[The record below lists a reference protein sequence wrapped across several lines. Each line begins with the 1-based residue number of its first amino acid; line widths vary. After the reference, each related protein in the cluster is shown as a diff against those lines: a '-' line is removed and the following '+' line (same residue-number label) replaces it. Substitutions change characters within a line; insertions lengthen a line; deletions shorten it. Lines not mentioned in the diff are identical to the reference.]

1 MIIIKY
7 EKCQEQKLNGGNDWN
22 AVCLCLVETDV
33 LVVPTHYQHI
43 LQDGAAQAATF
54 FAANYDRPR
63 YYVYLVHDQIYGALN
78 ILFLFLLLLGLKVL

>member
-43 LQDGAAQAATF
+43 YCKTARLKLQHFSQPIMT
-54 FAANYDRPR
+54 
-63 YYVYLVHDQIYGALN
+63 ALGTTYN
-78 ILFLFLLLLGLKVL
+78 